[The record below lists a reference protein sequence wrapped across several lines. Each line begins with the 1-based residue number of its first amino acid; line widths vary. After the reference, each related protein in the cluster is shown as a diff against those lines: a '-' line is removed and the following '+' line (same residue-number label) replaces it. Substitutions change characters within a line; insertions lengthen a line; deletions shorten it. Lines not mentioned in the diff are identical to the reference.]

1 MIDMLK
7 WLFGKK
13 EVKEVQELQL
23 DKMSE
28 YELEKAINSFNEQ
41 ILKNCN
47 ILQES
52 RLSHEYCKQEYEYTI
67 NKYNSFRKQEEYI
80 KDLIEPLERVINDLK
95 QANTYSMDL
104 LEAYAL
110 TDKTDIETQ
119 IDKLWDTMDDMV
131 LLIDE
136 VEDLLYMVKEF

>member
-1 MIDMLK
+1 MFK

-13 EVKEVQELQL
+13 EVKEVQERQL

-28 YELEKAINSFNEQ
+28 YELEKAISSFNEQ
-41 ILKNCN
+41 ILENYN

-52 RLSHEYCKQEYEYTI
+52 RLSHEYYKQEYEYAI
-67 NKYNSFRKQEEYI
+67 NKYNSFRKQEECI

-95 QANTYSMDL
+95 QADTHSMDL
-104 LEAYAL
+104 LIAYGD
-110 TDKTDIETQ
+110 TDKTDIETYETR
-119 IDKLWDTMDDMV
+119 LWDTMDSMAE
-131 LLIDE
+131 LLDE

>member
-1 MIDMLK
+1 MIDMFK

-13 EVKEVQELQL
+13 EVKEVQERQL

-41 ILKNCN
+41 ILENCN

-52 RLSHEYCKQEYEYTI
+52 RLSHEYCKQEYEYAI
-67 NKYNSFRKQEEYI
+67 NKYNSFRKQEECI

-95 QANTYSMDL
+95 QADTHSKDLIVAYSD
-104 LEAYAL
+104 
-110 TDKTDIETQ
+110 TDKTDIETYT
-119 IDKLWDTMDDMV
+119 DKLWDSMDSIT